1 MVDLLDYPIDL
12 SFGWHTGHDFR
23 TYFGAAGAQV
33 VHSHYIVR
41 FHLFLGWHP
50 IAAFFAHMG
59 QQTSFL
65 HLAVQSLFAE
75 ADPMFVFAASEPLE
89 EAQELEHQTKCKKV
103 EDP

>member
-1 MVDLLDYPIDL
+1 MDLLDYPIDL
-12 SFGWHTGHDFR
+12 SFGWHKDRDFH
-23 TYFGAAGAQV
+23 TYFVAVVAQE
-33 VHSHYIVR
+33 VHSHYIVHFR
-41 FHLFLGWHP
+41 LFLGSHP

-75 ADPMFVFAASEPLE
+75 ADPMFVFAAAEPLE
-89 EAQELEHQTKCKKV
+89 EAQELEHQMKCKKV